1 MKKYLLTISVWYSS
15 PQCQAFH
22 GPVIVL
28 VVLPLIHHFD
38 PIWSVWLWLSNEV
51 LFRILRIGKLARAL
65 RVVTMSN
72 TLASLEL
79 LTKCL
84 QSSLVTRQ
92 FFCRFL
98 HSSLEGQKMKG
109 DVMQLISGKKTSK
122 EHSKNPFN

>member
-1 MKKYLLTISVWYSS
+1 M
-15 PQCQAFH
+15 
-22 GPVIVL
+22 
-28 VVLPLIHHFD
+28 VVADFD
-38 PIWSVWLWLSNEV
+38 EV

-92 FFCRFL
+92 EFFVVF
-98 HSSLEGQKMKG
+98 STPAFGQKMKG